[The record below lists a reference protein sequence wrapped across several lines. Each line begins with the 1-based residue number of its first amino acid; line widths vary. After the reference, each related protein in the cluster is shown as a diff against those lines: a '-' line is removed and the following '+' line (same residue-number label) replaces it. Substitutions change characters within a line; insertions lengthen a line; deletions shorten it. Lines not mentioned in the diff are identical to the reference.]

1 MSSMTS
7 IVKIIVMR
15 NVLYSNRIYTET
27 QFAMNTYVPPFFSK
41 VPILIRSMIRL
52 VIKYILCIFG
62 TAIGKLGT
70 GMHIAWRSEST
81 KKQTQNQRNRN
92 DSASSRWYGLG
103 KKKWKYAHKHRGTI
117 HYVGF
122 FSSIRLAGDVAVIKA
137 FALHSNVCVCVCEFT
152 YVGMIAY
159 IASVVVWSMV
169 LHRPLGLVWMIFVI
183 KLCERVSKC
192 VRTYCAHAQ
201 THSRT
206 HINHPYTLKTNAQ
219 YIRKLLVRLNHLNM
233 NNSTQNSIAQTRT
246 IDYSEHIIACWQ

>member
-1 MSSMTS
+1 MFFIQIAYTQRHNLLWIHACPLFFPKCQFSSDRWF
-7 IVKIIVMR
+7 VW
-15 NVLYSNRIYTET
+15 L
-27 QFAMNTYVPPFFSK
+27 
-41 VPILIRSMIRL
+41 L
-52 VIKYILCIFG
+52 YILCIFG
-62 TAIGKLGT
+62 TVIGKLGT

-206 HINHPYTLKTNAQ
+206 HINYPYTLKKQCAIHSQTAGPAQ
-219 YIRKLLVRLNHLNM
+219 PLKY
-233 NNSTQNSIAQTRT
+233 
-246 IDYSEHIIACWQ
+246 E